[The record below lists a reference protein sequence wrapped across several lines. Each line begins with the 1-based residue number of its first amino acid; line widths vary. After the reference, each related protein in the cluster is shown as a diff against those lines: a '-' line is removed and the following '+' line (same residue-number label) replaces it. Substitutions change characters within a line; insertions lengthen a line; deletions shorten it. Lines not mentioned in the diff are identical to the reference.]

1 MSYYQLGL
9 IQLISGEVR
18 KTDAFTLGLLV
29 FRIMKTKNNSSV
41 IVIQYLFRIINI
53 ILLTQFGE
61 MIASTV
67 LLFIDE
73 NVRWVRL
80 NEIKMRVTVSSRFS
94 CSIVCVEEQQWIET
108 WHLVADSVSA
118 LHCSLVCCSCSLF
131 KRRLCSVDYGWHP
144 SFYLQL
150 KALLI
155 T

>member
-73 NVRWVRL
+73 NVR
-80 NEIKMRVTVSSRFS
+80 
-94 CSIVCVEEQQWIET
+94 
-108 WHLVADSVSA
+108 
-118 LHCSLVCCSCSLF
+118 
-131 KRRLCSVDYGWHP
+131 
-144 SFYLQL
+144 
-150 KALLI
+150 
-155 T
+155 